1 LESATP
7 PSRPV
12 SRQSEPY
19 LEGEGWLVFAGILMA
34 MLSILNIVW
43 GIAAIAESDFFV
55 NGARYIFS
63 NLNTWGWIILIIG
76 LVQGFAAYSIWAGGQ
91 FGRWVGIGVATLSA
105 IGALMSI
112 PAYPL
117 WSLSIFAVDILVI
130 YGLAA
135 YGGKRLLT
143 N

>member
-1 LESATP
+1 
-7 PSRPV
+7 V
-12 SRQSEPY
+12 SRQTEPY
-19 LEGEGWLVFAGILMA
+19 VAGEGWLVFAGVLMA

-63 NLNTWGWIILIIG
+63 NLNAWGWITLIIG

-91 FGRWVGIGVATLSA
+91 FGRWVGIGIATLSA
-105 IGALMSI
+105 MDSLMSI

>member
-1 LESATP
+1 
-7 PSRPV
+7 
-12 SRQSEPY
+12 

-34 MLSILNIVW
+34 MISILNIIW

-63 NLNTWGWIILIIG
+63 NLKTWGWITLIIG
-76 LVQGFAAYSIWAGGQ
+76 VVQGFAAYSIWAGGQ

-135 YGGKRLLT
+135 YGGKQLFT
-143 N
+143 D